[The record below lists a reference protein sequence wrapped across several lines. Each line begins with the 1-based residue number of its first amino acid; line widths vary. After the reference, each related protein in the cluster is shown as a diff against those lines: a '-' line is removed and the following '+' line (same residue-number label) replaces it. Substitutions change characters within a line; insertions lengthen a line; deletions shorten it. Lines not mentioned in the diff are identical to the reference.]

1 MNAKVLEHLLSVLL
15 ACAWLLSGCSGA
27 PAIAPGDVLPL
38 QPGTTLVN
46 TFSALQGL
54 NPFAKALTNGNGTY
68 LLAWPGPGNGV
79 WSAVCLNV
87 SCPHWMANFR
97 SVSGTQGM
105 VIRDTDI
112 SALVKAA
119 LASGWRYV
127 SVTSIVNPG
136 LVTPA
141 VFPLFPELMP
151 EGVPQT

>member
-1 MNAKVLEHLLSVLL
+1 MNRYKLMELVLL
-15 ACAWLLSGCSGA
+15 WSLSMSSCSGA

-68 LLAWPGPGNGV
+68 LLAWPGPGPGV

-87 SCPHWMANFR
+87 SCPHWMAGFR

-105 VIRDTDI
+105 AIRDTDI

-141 VFPLFPELMP
+141 VFPLIPELMP
-151 EGVPQT
+151 EEVPQT

>member
-1 MNAKVLEHLLSVLL
+1 MTATCKLLKQLTLIVIVFN
-15 ACAWLLSGCSGA
+15 LSGCSGA

-68 LLAWPGPGNGV
+68 LLAWPGPGSGV

-87 SCPHWMANFR
+87 SCPRWMAGFR

-127 SVTSIVNPG
+127 SVTSIVNPR

-151 EGVPQT
+151 EEVPQT